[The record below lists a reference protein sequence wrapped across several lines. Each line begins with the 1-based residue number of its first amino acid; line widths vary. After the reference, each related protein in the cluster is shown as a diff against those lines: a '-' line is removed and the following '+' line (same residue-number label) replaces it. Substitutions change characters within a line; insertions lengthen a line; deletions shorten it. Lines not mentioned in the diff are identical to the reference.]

1 MNNEDF
7 RRHGHTVIDWLADY
21 YEKVESLPVQS
32 RAAPGDLRRLLPPHP
47 PENGEDFEGILKDM
61 DRLILPGIT
70 HWQSPRFFAYFPANV
85 SPPSVLGEL
94 LSAGLG
100 VQGMLWATSPACT
113 ELESHIMDWLVEA
126 LELPRVFRSDAAGGG
141 VIQDSASSATLC
153 ALLAARER
161 KTSGLGNRRGCDGT
175 LVAYASSQAH
185 SSIEKDCRI
194 AGIGSDNL
202 RLIDVDERF
211 ALNPDKLEQRI
222 RADIDAGLT
231 PFFVCACVGTTSTL
245 ALDPVPAIAELCGRY
260 GLWLHV
266 DAAMA
271 GTAALCPEHRGIH
284 EGIESA
290 DSYTFNPHK
299 WMLTNFDCNA
309 FFVADRQAL
318 TNALGILPEYLKTAA
333 TDEVID
339 YRDWQIP
346 LGRRFRALK
355 LWFVLRSYGLE
366 GLRAMVRRHIELA
379 NEFAQWIEDG
389 DDFEMVTPRSLNLI
403 CFRYKSDDA
412 FNERLLQEVN
422 RSGEIYI
429 SHTRLNGRYV
439 LRLCVGQANTQR
451 QHLEQAWQCLQ
462 TAARD
467 LQETGRVKD

>member
-1 MNNEDF
+1 MNNEQF
-7 RRHGHTVIDWLADY
+7 RRYGHAMIDWLADY
-21 YEKVESLPVQS
+21 NERLESLPVQS
-32 RAAPGDLRRLLPPHP
+32 QIAPGDLRRELPPHP
-47 PENGEDFEGILKDM
+47 PEDGEEFDAVLKDV

-113 ELESHIMDWLVEA
+113 ELESHVMDWLVEA
-126 LELPRVFRSDAAGGG
+126 LELPRNFRSDADGGG

-161 KTSGLGNRRGCDGT
+161 KTFGVSNSRGCDGT
-175 LVAYASSQAH
+175 LIAYASSQAH
-185 SSIEKDCRI
+185 SSIEKGCRI

-202 RLIDVDERF
+202 HFVEVDEHF
-211 ALNPDKLEQRI
+211 ALDPEKLELRI

-245 ALDPVPAIAELCGRY
+245 AVDPVPAIAELCGKY

-271 GTAALCPEHRGIH
+271 GTAALCPEYRWIHDGI
-284 EGIESA
+284 GNA

-318 TNALGILPEYLKTAA
+318 TGALGILPEYLKTKAP
-333 TDEVID
+333 DEVIN

-366 GLRAMVRRHIELA
+366 GLRALVRRHVELA
-379 NEFAQWIEDG
+379 AEFAQWIEDS
-389 DDFEMVTPRSLNLI
+389 DDFEMMAPRSLNLI
-403 CFRYKSDDA
+403 CFRHRRGEA
-412 FNERLLQEVN
+412 FSERLLHEVN
-422 RSGEIYI
+422 RSGEICL
-429 SHTRLNGRYV
+429 SHTRLNDCFT
-439 LRLCVGQANTQR
+439 LRLCIGQANTQR
-451 QHLEQAWQCLQ
+451 KHVEQAWQCLQ
-462 TAARD
+462 NTAKK
-467 LQETGRVKD
+467 L